1 MTESG
6 KILWDT
12 ELPAGSHWSGVLRRG
27 VTLRLTDT
35 QGGANVSALF
45 YNQEEKLERYNMA
58 DTLKGQHTA
67 FLTKGHVC
75 HSDMGRVLCS
85 LTDDGCG
92 WHDTISG
99 VSTAQIIRAKYGE
112 SSYQEAQNARHQN
125 AYDSLINE
133 LGKYGLG
140 RRDLVSNINFFS
152 KVVVDELGNM
162 RFVEGNSQAG
172 DHVDLRFE
180 MDCLVVLSSAPH
192 PLDPS
197 PEYSP
202 KPVTLTAIHT
212 GPAPADDLC
221 RNACG
226 ENQRAFINT
235 ERYYLEV

>member
-1 MTESG
+1 MSETG
-6 KILWDT
+6 KTLW
-12 ELPAGSHWSGVLRRG
+12 EEVVPAGAHWSGVLRRG
-27 VTLRLTDT
+27 VTLRLTDLE
-35 QGGANVSALF
+35 GGVNVSALF

-67 FLTKGHVC
+67 FLTTGNVC

-85 LTDDGCG
+85 VTADSCG

-99 VSTAQIIRAKYGE
+99 LSTAAIIEAKYGRTT
-112 SSYQEAQNARHQN
+112 YQQQRNDRYMN

-152 KVVVDELGNM
+152 KVVVDEAGNM
-162 RFVEGNSQAG
+162 AFVEGNSKAG

-180 MDCLVVLSSAPH
+180 MDCLVVLSTAPH
-192 PLDPS
+192 PLDTAPD
-197 PEYSP
+197 YRP
-202 KPVTLTAIHT
+202 KPVKLSAIHT
-212 GPAPADDLC
+212 GPAPADDAC
-221 RNACG
+221 RNACS